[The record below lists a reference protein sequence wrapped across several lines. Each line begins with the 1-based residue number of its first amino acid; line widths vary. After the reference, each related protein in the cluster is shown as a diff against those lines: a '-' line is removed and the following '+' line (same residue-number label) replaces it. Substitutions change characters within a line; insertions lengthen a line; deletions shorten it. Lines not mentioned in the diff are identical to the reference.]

1 MYDKLDR
8 ALNKTRS
15 RLIDVCHELDID
27 INDVNVDE
35 LLNAPCCNCD
45 IWGNKFTELVEDEGL
60 LLCKF
65 CFDIDSLRF

>member
-27 INDVNVDE
+27 INGVDVDE

-45 IWGNKFTELVEDEGL
+45 IWGNRFTELIEDEGL
-60 LLCKF
+60 LLCQF
-65 CFDIDSLRF
+65 CNDIDSLRF